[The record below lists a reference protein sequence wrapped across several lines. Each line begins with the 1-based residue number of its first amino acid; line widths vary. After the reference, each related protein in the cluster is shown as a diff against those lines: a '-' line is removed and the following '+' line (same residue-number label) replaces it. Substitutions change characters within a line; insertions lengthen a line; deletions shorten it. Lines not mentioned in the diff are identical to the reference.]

1 MNYLKNTLIGQKINN
16 IESTK
21 SNHTKLAPENMFSQL
36 LMSVINELPG
46 FIYWKNKKGVYLWHN
61 ILKEED
67 RKKYQWPYSIAGK
80 TDYDLFPHS
89 IAELCKGH
97 DLETMLSENEIIKKE
112 ISYSLTGKTYIQLS
126 FKKALKDD
134 QGKIIGIVGN
144 LIDVSPIK
152 NRKMQLVNNIYKN
165 NFKRQIKT
173 ISDNLQI
180 YIKEPLKEV
189 LLLVNLLAT
198 NEDKNDNLVLI
209 SEIKNFIKT
218 LFNDFDNI
226 LKCSFDITK
235 QMTICKN

>member
-1 MNYLKNTLIGQKINN
+1 LS
-16 IESTK
+16 STK
-21 SNHTKLAPENMFSQL
+21 KLKIP
-36 LMSVINELPG
+36 
-46 FIYWKNKKGVYLWHN
+46 LWH
-61 ILKEED
+61 
-67 RKKYQWPYSIAGK
+67 
-80 TDYDLFPHS
+80 
-89 IAELCKGH
+89 KGF
-97 DLETMLSENEIIKKE
+97 LR
-112 ISYSLTGKTYIQLS
+112 KTY
-126 FKKALKDD
+126 KKVPK
-134 QGKIIGIVGN
+134 
-144 LIDVSPIK
+144 SR
-152 NRKMQLVNNIYKN
+152 NRKMQLVNSIYKN

-189 LLLVNLLAT
+189 LLLINLLAT